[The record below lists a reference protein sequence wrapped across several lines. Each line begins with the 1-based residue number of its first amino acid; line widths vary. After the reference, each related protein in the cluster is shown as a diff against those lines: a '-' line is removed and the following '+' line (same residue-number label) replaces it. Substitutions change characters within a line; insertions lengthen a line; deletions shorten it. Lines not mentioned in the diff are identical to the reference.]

1 VIEATS
7 WRGTIALPDGTL
19 ADLRAQLG
27 GSLLTPADAGYDA
40 ARTIWNRLIDRRP
53 ALIARCIST
62 TDVVAG
68 VQFAREH
75 GLVLSVRGGGHNVA
89 GSAVCEGGL
98 MLDLSGMKTTDV
110 DVSRRT
116 LVAGPGLTWGELDTA
131 TQAHGLATVGGIIS
145 TTGVAG
151 LTLGGG
157 HGWLMRKYGLTCDN
171 LVAAEV
177 VTADGRRLRASR
189 DEHPDLCWALRGG
202 GGNFG
207 IVTAFEFRLHPVTT
221 VIAGL
226 LVFPTTRGRD
236 VVEVFR
242 ALSLEAPDE
251 LTVHVLMTTWSDG
264 TPVIAVALC
273 YCGPE
278 ASAESVLRPLRTLG
292 APMADTVRRMSYGE
306 LQTSLDSTNPAG
318 GWYYKSGYFDPAR
331 GQTREALAATL
342 DHVDFPDPSILSR
355 VVIEGLGGA
364 MARVPAE
371 ETAFV
376 HRRAPFDLIVIAG
389 GLTREQLPRNAAWA
403 RGVWKAMTP
412 FLSGGIYV
420 NYLDGDQGHEGVEA
434 AYGPAYARLA
444 ALKTQYDPDNV
455 FRLNHNIAPSHLDSA
470 RGRLDNPARHD

>member
-7 WRGTIALPDGTL
+7 ARGTITL
-19 ADLRAQLG
+19 THDAVAHLRTRLTG
-27 GSLLTPADAGYDA
+27 PLLTPTDSGYDA

-53 ALIARCIST
+53 ALIARCASAD
-62 TDVVAG
+62 DVAAG
-68 VQFAREH
+68 VHFAREH
-75 GLVLSVRGGGHNVA
+75 ELLLSVRGGGHNVA
-89 GSAVCEGGL
+89 GSAICHGGL
-98 MLDLSGMKTTDV
+98 MLDLSAMKTADV
-110 DVSRRT
+110 DASRRT
-116 LVAGPGLTWGELDTA
+116 VVAGPGLTWGELDTA
-131 TQAHGLATVGGIIS
+131 TQRHGLATVGGIIS

-171 LVAAEV
+171 LLAADL
-177 VTADGRRLRASR
+177 VTADGRRLRTSR
-189 DEHPDLCWALRGG
+189 DEHPDLFWALRGG

-221 VIAGL
+221 VTAGL
-226 LVFPTTRGRD
+226 LVFPTSRGRE

-242 ALSLEAPDE
+242 TLSLEAPDE
-251 LTVHVLMTTWSDG
+251 LTVHVLMTTWFDG

-278 ASAESVLRPLRTLG
+278 ASAEAVLRPLRTLG
-292 APMADTVRRMSYGE
+292 APMADTIRRMSYGE

-318 GWYYKSGYFDPAR
+318 GWYYKSGYFDPVR
-331 GQTREALAATL
+331 GRTSEALLATL

-364 MARVPAE
+364 MARVPDG

-389 GLTREQLPRNAAWA
+389 GITHEQLPRNAAWA
-403 RGVWKAMTP
+403 RGVWTAMKP

-444 ALKTQYDPDNV
+444 ALKAKYDPDNV
-455 FRLNHNIAPSHLDSA
+455 FRLNHNITPQGAA
-470 RGRLDNPARHD
+470 RAEA

>member
-7 WRGTIALPDGTL
+7 ARGRITLRDGAI
-19 ADLRAQLG
+19 ADLASR
-27 GSLLTPADAGYDA
+27 LTGVVLRPGAPGYDES
-40 ARTIWNRLIDRRP
+40 RTIWNRLIDRRP
-53 ALIARCIST
+53 ALIARCESDA
-62 TDVVAG
+62 DVAAG

-75 GLVLSVRGGGHNVA
+75 DVVLSVRGGGHNVA

-98 MLDLSGMKTTDV
+98 MLDLSRMKRTEV
-110 DVSRRT
+110 DVAGRT

-131 TQAHGLATVGGIIS
+131 TQRHGLATVGGVIS

-171 LVAAEV
+171 LLAADV
-177 VTADGRRLRASR
+177 VTADGRRVRASR
-189 DEHPDLCWALRGG
+189 DEHPDLFWGLRGG

-207 IVTAFEFRLHPVTT
+207 IVTAFEFRLYPVTT
-221 VIAGL
+221 VTAGL
-226 LVFPTTRGRD
+226 RLFPMARARD

-242 ALSLEAPDE
+242 ELALGAPDE
-251 LTVHVLMTTWSDG
+251 LTVHVIMTTWSDG
-264 TPVIAVALC
+264 APVIALALC

-278 ASAESVLRPLRTLG
+278 ASAEGVLQPLGVLG
-292 APMADTVRRMSYGE
+292 TPLLDTVRRVSYGE

-318 GWYYKSGYFDPAR
+318 GWYYKSGYFDAVR
-331 GQTREALAATL
+331 GRSAAALGAVL
-342 DHVDFPDPSILSR
+342 EHVDFPDPSILSR

-371 ETAFV
+371 DTAFV
-376 HRRAPFDLIVIAG
+376 HRDAPFDLIVIAG
-389 GLTREQLPRNAAWA
+389 GITREQLPRNAAWA
-403 RGVWKAMTP
+403 RGAWAAMAP

-420 NYLDGDQGHEGVEA
+420 NYLDGDQGPEGVEA

-444 ALKTQYDPDNV
+444 ALKTAYDPDNV
-455 FRLNHNIAPSHLDSA
+455 FRLNHNIAP
-470 RGRLDNPARHD
+470 RPAPAPS